1 MSKFSKKRFL
11 EEFSSDPEW
20 HKIVLKQGGVD
31 WELIKKNPYDY
42 YAANIGSIP
51 GMIYYKDT
59 VKFAKKHHL
68 KILQILDEFE
78 NECGKL
84 ERKPSPLDEDLY
96 YNWLAWFSHESCL
109 SEVIAFIESE
119 D

>member
-1 MSKFSKKRFL
+1 MAKLSKKRFL
-11 EEFSSDPEW
+11 EEFSSDREW

-31 WELIKKNPYDY
+31 WELIKENPYDY
-42 YAANIGSIP
+42 FAANTGSVI

-96 YNWLAWFSHESCL
+96 YNWLAYFSWEHMASQ
-109 SEVIAFIESE
+109 FISFFENNK
-119 D
+119 